1 MLRLTHFLPM
11 KKIDPY
17 SLYINLIGTN
27 QKRYDDLALSLLY
40 RNVPQKVLRLYN
52 NDGDFRGILSPRAKA
67 LQ

>member
-1 MLRLTHFLPM
+1 M

-27 QKRYDDLALSLLY
+27 DDLALSLLY